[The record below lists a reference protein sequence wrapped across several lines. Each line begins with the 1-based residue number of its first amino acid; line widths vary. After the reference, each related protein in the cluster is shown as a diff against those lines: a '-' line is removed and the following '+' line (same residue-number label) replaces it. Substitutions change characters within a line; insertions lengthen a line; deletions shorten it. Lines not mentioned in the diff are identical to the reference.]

1 MNSVLKTA
9 LLSAAFALAS
19 TLPLAAQID
28 NGVDFTNPDSFYAGN
43 VKMPAGTYR
52 ITQDNLDEGFVL
64 VRSTDGR
71 YSAFLDV
78 IPTLANQPRQKTA
91 VSFIHYGDAEYLDN
105 IWLMGEREGLQVD
118 PTRAERKAASAVK
131 DEQGSSAGN

>member
-1 MNSVLKTA
+1 MNSALKTV
-9 LLSAAFALAS
+9 LLSAVFALAA

-52 ITQDNLDEGFVL
+52 ITEDNINEGFVL

-71 YSAFLDV
+71 HSAFLDV
-78 IPTLANQPRQKTA
+78 IPTLSNQPRQKTA

-105 IWLMGEREGLQVD
+105 IWLGGEKDGFEVD
-118 PTRAERKAASAVK
+118 PTSAERKAASAVK
-131 DEQGSSAGN
+131 DEQGSATGN